1 MTIVKCTICGR
12 MFLGETALS
21 KHKGDVHPT
30 VELVESAEESSADNA
45 VIEAIAPK
53 KVNTFINT
61 LLSNSLKLIFRF

>member
-1 MTIVKCTICGR
+1 MVCRKHGA
-12 MFLGETALS
+12 GETALN
-21 KHKGDVHPT
+21 KHKADVHPT
-30 VELVESAEESSADNA
+30 VELAESVDND